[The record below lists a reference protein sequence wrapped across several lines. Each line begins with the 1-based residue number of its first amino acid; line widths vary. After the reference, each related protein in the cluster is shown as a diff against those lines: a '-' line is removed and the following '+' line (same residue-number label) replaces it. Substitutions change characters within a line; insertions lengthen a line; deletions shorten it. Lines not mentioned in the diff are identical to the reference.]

1 MPVSRSKRKRLKSQ
15 KEFLHTLLFF
25 GIITMS
31 ISGLLFYL
39 WVYTEIDETLLAIE
53 IQNSTAN
60 ELKNVNNELQSEIE
74 SLSRPDV
81 IARKA
86 RQELNMVYT
95 QPETLRITLDHS
107 MPGTL

>member
-1 MPVSRSKRKRLKSQ
+1 MSRKRLSKRTRDVIQS
-15 KEFLHTLLFF
+15 FIFFISTL
-25 GIITMS
+25 GIIS
-31 ISGLLFYL
+31 CLIIYL

-60 ELKNVNNELQSEIE
+60 ELQNVNNELQSEIE

-86 RQELNMVYT
+86 RQELKMVYT